1 MITITLKGD
10 TTAGEKICSAL
21 AGCKAFVDNDIV
33 VNYTDSPGTVCIL
46 LGDPSD
52 KDVRLKEELD
62 E

>member
-33 VNYTDSPGTVCIL
+33 VNYTDSPGTVCVFCWAI
-46 LGDPSD
+46 
-52 KDVRLKEELD
+52 RLTKTFG
-62 E
+62 